1 MPTSDAV
8 LPDDGVL
15 SAPLV
20 LEYPFR
26 RTAGAIQGAF
36 LTGLRDRRIV
46 GIKATDG
53 RVICPPVEYDPD
65 TGDEL
70 TELVDLATTG
80 TVTTWSW
87 EPEPRPGQPLDRPFA
102 WALVRLDGADTAML
116 HAVDAGSPDAI
127 STGMRVQVRWAAE
140 RSGGITDIACFE
152 PATDA
157 GSDGPVEPAAD
168 AEPVKQIETPAQL
181 NYRFTAGEATTR
193 FLKGI
198 ANKRIL
204 GERCSK
210 CGKVYVPPRGSC
222 PTDGIPTTEQ
232 VELPHTGI
240 VTTFCVVN
248 LQFYGQALEVPY
260 VCATVLLDGADI
272 GLFGLIQDV
281 PFDEVR
287 MGMRVEAVWV
297 EDHKLGPTMTSIEF
311 WRPTGEPDAPYDS
324 FREHV

>member
-8 LPDDGVL
+8 LPDDEVL

-26 RTAGAIQGAF
+26 RTVGAVQGAF
-36 LTGLRDRRIV
+36 LAGLRDRRV
-46 GIKATDG
+46 LGIKAADG
-53 RVICPPVEYDPD
+53 RVLCPPAEYDPV
-65 TGDEL
+65 TSEEL
-70 TELVDLATTG
+70 TDLVELGRAG

-87 EPEPRPGQPLDRPFA
+87 EPQPRPEQPLDRPFA
-102 WALVRLDGADTAML
+102 WALVRLDGADTALL
-116 HAVDAGSPDAI
+116 HAVDAGSPEAMA
-127 STGMRVQVRWAAE
+127 TGMRVQVRWADE
-140 RSGGITDIACFE
+140 RVGAIGDIACFVPEGSEEIGGPDEAGE
-152 PATDA
+152 PLR
-157 GSDGPVEPAAD
+157 
-168 AEPVKQIETPAQL
+168 QIVTPAQL
-181 NYRFTAGEATTR
+181 NYRFTAGQATTR

-198 ANKRIL
+198 ASKRIL
-204 GERCSK
+204 GERCGV

-222 PTDGIPTTEQ
+222 PVDGVATTEQ

-248 LQFYGQALEVPY
+248 LQFYGQEIEVPY

-272 GLFGLIQDV
+272 GLFGLIQDI

-297 EDHKLGPTMTSIEF
+297 EDHRLAPTMTSIEF
-311 WRPTGEPDAPYDS
+311 WRPTGEPDAPYES